1 MPTLDEEMQS
11 LGFSPEG
18 GLDSQMDELG
28 FEPIAKPNIAQDT
41 YQRIGGGLVTGG
53 LDAASGVARWTAGL
67 FKAQEAGANALGA
80 ETFGEVSGAISKEF
94 TGLANTLSET
104 SAKAQADSEAL
115 RDRSRDANF
124 TAQLAEAGGSFA
136 GQIST
141 AALGRV
147 PAIVSNVGQMFQQE
161 YKAAKEKGAD
171 DLTAYT
177 AGVANLPAAFLD
189 YLAERNIVG
198 GVVKKG
204 AAAIATRI
212 ATTFGIEGGT
222 EVLQDEYS
230 NWLAGNALKYDQSRA
245 VEERFSAENLPET
258 GKAIATTFAIGGI
271 LGGGT
276 TALIEAA
283 RPASEQPPG
292 IAPQLEDLQKELDAI
307 QAAPD
312 ESFNETQKQAETT
325 PTITPTE
332 PRPDVQPAI
341 SEATGDTPTEALPE
355 VSRVRAA
362 ADPVFAEHVTNVE
375 RLTGQERLDYIAT
388 NGLDPVDFGIEEAVT
403 SPEIAPEETAPVS
416 EQVVTPSASEQ
427 PISQPEAITGALVTP
442 KLKAKVGVLD
452 RAAKTITGDWTN
464 APEVVV
470 VPNVSEIPENALS
483 SQDREAMKGNIDG
496 LFGRDGK
503 VYLVGSSVNSVQR
516 AKEIILHETKGHFG
530 LKGLFGDDISS
541 YDKAMK
547 AAWTEF
553 QARPA
558 LLNQIVQRGK
568 FNSFQDLKN
577 VYSHLDLATPEGRSA
592 MAEELMARA
601 AEIYLDPSK
610 PRPTWFNSLISK
622 IKVALQK
629 VMPSMKLTD
638 EDIVGLLST
647 HQKKLLDRASESVEG
662 MPAASMTEVVP
673 VPPLSMTEG
682 TGAFQGLE
690 AALFSM
696 SGTKENVKEAAIKY
710 FGLTNN
716 IYEAGYILDDG
727 RMLDL
732 SGRHY
737 ASGYKDGKPV
747 KGQPDYLKGS
757 RAVDHREL
765 GEDIPLEKS
774 GTDKMTEFMHK
785 TNSMRFHNLGD
796 QIAANTVGMPTA
808 AQLNILNR
816 ESKNAEGMQI
826 DVDSPD
832 GDTVHG
838 EYIENPNPSKIKK
851 FYEEAKKSYDDRIKT
866 LSDRGVKFSVTGHA
880 PTDQILNDLNSKSEK
895 AYTELFDDFN
905 ALAVVEKG
913 LNLGKRFD
921 ATMSAWT
928 AALQTRQLANVM
940 KTIFRDGM
948 TAYNSKSGIFERA
961 KDSKGLQAIFEP
973 LTSQGLMDTWEN
985 YAKGKRA
992 QTLVKQKLG
1001 VPWSAASEAEVK
1013 KLTGFTK
1020 TEANQ
1025 WIQEGS
1031 PNPTVVQS
1039 HADYQKHNEQLR
1051 DFALQ
1056 TGLISQQQKAA
1067 MDQLLDYVPFFREM
1081 DEEGNVRERGKSGL
1095 SGQTS
1100 GIKEFKGS
1108 EKKILPLLESIAG
1121 QTSRIVDAGMKNIA
1135 AQRAVGVM
1143 QAAGVAERVPLAT
1156 QPVSKN
1162 LATITQDLS
1171 KLGVYFNRLPQSA
1184 KDHLTGLLYGPQ
1196 KQTGS
1201 VTSDPNVV
1209 SVKVNGKNQYYK
1221 TSDRTLASALE
1232 SITKPEEN
1240 FLMRVLA
1247 YGKQI
1252 QTVTATTNPGFAVAN
1267 LARDTLST
1275 FVQTGDSKY
1284 LFRVAKGL
1292 VKAATNAPELQ
1303 AIQATGSGGSAFLN
1317 IDPKNIRDVLKS
1329 DNYWKNRWQDKFFMK
1344 SVWNGWKQ
1352 VLHAA
1357 ENANRVAIYD
1367 KVIEKGGTPAEA
1379 AFQAQDTLNFQMHG
1393 ASRSLQM
1400 ISAAVPFLNARMQ
1413 GAYKI
1418 GRSFNEDP
1426 KGVALRGGMLMLG
1439 SLGLWALN
1447 HLDREDEDENGK
1459 NWYERLSNNDK
1470 ALYWHMRVPGSSTI
1484 IRIPKPFEM
1493 GTMFATFPELV
1504 ADTISDPKEARR
1516 SAQIAGTS
1524 TAQAIPVLG
1533 DAVAAYLNSQEKSTG
1548 GKVGEALTRAA
1559 FLGNPLIRTPLELYM
1574 NKNMFFNAPIIT
1586 NKNAPAQAQF
1596 SDRTSATA
1604 RAVGD
1609 VTGGSPQQIDYAINS
1624 FLSGL
1629 TPYVLAVSDVVAKSA
1644 GYEGTPAKNAEDY
1657 IGAGRFVKDSKTMS
1671 NRYSQEFYQLR
1682 SEAEDALASVKWTAI
1697 NVAAAEAKENDKDKR
1712 ALLGIKKTINSAEKE
1727 LKAYRDE
1734 LSRVRNGD
1742 GTKEEKRKKEDEIA
1756 IKRNSV
1762 FSRTM
1767 KYYQNILDQQKPSE

>member
-1 MPTLDEEMQS
+1 MPPEFDPSSAVLEDSFDPSTAREDNFDPSSAMPIN
-11 LGFSPEG
+11 SPG
-18 GLDSQMDELG
+18 IL
-28 FEPIAKPNIAQDT
+28 QDT
-41 YQRIGGGLVTGG
+41 YQRVGGGLVTGG

-80 ETFGEVSGAISKEF
+80 ETFSEVSGAISKEF
-94 TGLANTLSET
+94 TGLADTLSET
-104 SAKAQADSEAL
+104 SNKARTDSEAL
-115 RDRSRDANF
+115 RDRSRDGNF
-124 TAQLAEAGGSFA
+124 TAQLAEAGGNFA

-198 GVVKKG
+198 GAVKKG

-245 VEERFSAENLPET
+245 VEERFAAENLPET

-271 LGGGT
+271 LGGGA

-283 RPASEQPPG
+283 RPASEEPPG

-332 PRPDVQPAI
+332 PSPDVQSTI

-362 ADPVFAEHVTNVE
+362 ADPVFAEHVANVDK
-375 RLTGQERLDYIAT
+375 LTGQERLDYIAT

-403 SPEIAPEETAPVS
+403 SPEIAPERTAPVP
-416 EQVVTPSASEQ
+416 EQVVTPSASGE
-427 PISQPEAITGALVTP
+427 PISQPEAITAALVTP

-470 VPNVSEIPENALS
+470 VPNVSEIPENALTP
-483 SQDREAMKGNIDG
+483 QDREAMKGNIDG

-547 AAWTEF
+547 SAWTEF

-662 MPAASMTEVVP
+662 APAASMTEAVP

-682 TGAFQGLE
+682 TKAFEGLE
-690 AALFSM
+690 AALFS
-696 SGTKENVKEAAIKY
+696 S
-710 FGLTNN
+710 
-716 IYEAGYILDDG
+716 
-727 RMLDL
+727 
-732 SGRHY
+732 
-737 ASGYKDGKPV
+737 
-747 KGQPDYLKGS
+747 
-757 RAVDHREL
+757 
-765 GEDIPLEKS
+765 
-774 GTDKMTEFMHK
+774 
-785 TNSMRFHNLGD
+785 
-796 QIAANTVGMPTA
+796 
-808 AQLNILNR
+808 
-816 ESKNAEGMQI
+816 
-826 DVDSPD
+826 
-832 GDTVHG
+832 
-838 EYIENPNPSKIKK
+838 
-851 FYEEAKKSYDDRIKT
+851 
-866 LSDRGVKFSVTGHA
+866 TGHA
-880 PTDQILNDLNSKSEK
+880 ASDQILNDLNSTATKSQTK
-895 AYTELFDDFN
+895 LFDDFN

-948 TAYNSKSGIFERA
+948 TAYNPKSGIFERA

-1001 VPWSAASEAEVK
+1001 VPWSAVSDAEVK

-1020 TEANQ
+1020 AEANQ

-1031 PNPTVVQS
+1031 SNPTVVQS
-1039 HADYQKHNEQLR
+1039 HSDYQKHNEQLR

-1056 TGLISQQQKAA
+1056 AGLISQQQKAA

-1095 SGQTS
+1095 SGQSS

-1121 QTSRIVDAGMKNIA
+1121 QTSRIVDSGMKNIA

-1143 QAAGVAERVPLAT
+1143 QAAGVTERVPLAT

-1162 LATITQDLS
+1162 LASITQDLS
-1171 KLGVYFNRLPQSA
+1171 KLGVDFNRLPPSA

-1196 KQTGS
+1196 KQTGAA
-1201 VTSDPNVV
+1201 TSDPNVV
-1209 SVKVNGKNQYYK
+1209 SVKVNGKNQYYR
-1221 TSDRTLASALE
+1221 TSDPALTAALQ
-1232 SITKPEEN
+1232 SLTKPEEN
-1240 FLMRVLA
+1240 FFMRVL
-1247 YGKQI
+1247 GKGKAL
-1252 QTVTATTNPGFAVAN
+1252 QTITATTNPGFAIAN
-1267 LARDTLST
+1267 LIRDTLST
-1275 FVQTGDSKY
+1275 FVQTGDSKH
-1284 LFRVAKGL
+1284 LFRVARGL

-1329 DNYWKNRWQDKFFMK
+1329 DNYWKNRWQDKMFLK

-1367 KVIEKGGTPAEA
+1367 KVIESGGTPAEA

-1447 HLDREDEDENGK
+1447 HLDREDEDENSK
-1459 NWYERLSNNDK
+1459 NWYERLTNNDK
-1470 ALYWHMRVPGSSTI
+1470 ALYWHMRVPGSSAI
-1484 IRIPKPFEM
+1484 VRIPKPFEI
-1493 GTMFATFPELV
+1493 GTIFATFPELV
-1504 ADTISDPKEARR
+1504 ADTISDPQEARR
-1516 SAQIAGTS
+1516 SGQIAGTS
-1524 TAQAIPVLG
+1524 TAQAFPVLG

-1548 GKVGEALTRAA
+1548 GKVGEAVARAA

-1586 NKNAPAQAQF
+1586 NENAPAQAQF

-1604 RAVGD
+1604 RAVGG
-1609 VTGGSPQQIDYAINS
+1609 VTGGSPQQIDYALNS

-1629 TPYVLAVSDVVAKSA
+1629 TPYVLAASDVLAKSA
-1644 GYEGTPAKNAEDY
+1644 GYQGPPAKNAEDY
-1657 IGAGRFVKDSKTMS
+1657 IGAGRFIKDSKTMS

-1697 NVAAAEAKENDKDKR
+1697 NATADEAAENMKDKR
-1712 ALLGIKKTINSAEKE
+1712 ALLGIKKAINSAEKE

-1742 GTKEEKRKKEDEIA
+1742 GTKEEKRKKEDEIS

-1767 KYYQNILDQQKPSE
+1767 KYYQNILDQQKPSQ